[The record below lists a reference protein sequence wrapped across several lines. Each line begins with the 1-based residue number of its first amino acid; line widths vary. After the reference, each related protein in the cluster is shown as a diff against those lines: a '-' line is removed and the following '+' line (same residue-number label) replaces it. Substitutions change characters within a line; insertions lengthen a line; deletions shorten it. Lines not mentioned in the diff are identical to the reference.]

1 MNDHVCEHCDKVFET
16 KSALK
21 KHKVIHSDD
30 RPFVCEMCGSA
41 FKWQRVLV
49 DHLKTH
55 ADVADFKCTV
65 CDKTFKTHTGLAHH
79 KKIHSAIRPHKCNKC
94 GKDFKQSY
102 HLSQHMVSH
111 SGGPG
116 MFSCSICGGRF
127 GRKDN
132 ALRHVKK
139 RHPERNL
146 TNPSSYVKTITETTR
161 ETLDNGEVV
170 TCTTQTMVI
179 SPGLATSVSCMATE
193 TASAKIISQE
203 HSNVTVTTVSQQGP
217 VMSAS
222 TSTQVSASEPGPLVA
237 HFHQEPD
244 FDTDVLLD
252 MLNEYSTASIQTRFG
267 CLDFNP
273 NDTFD
278 DIPI

>member
-1 MNDHVCEHCDKVFET
+1 
-16 KSALK
+16 
-21 KHKVIHSDD
+21 
-30 RPFVCEMCGSA
+30 
-41 FKWQRVLV
+41 
-49 DHLKTH
+49 
-55 ADVADFKCTV
+55 
-65 CDKTFKTHTGLAHH
+65 
-79 KKIHSAIRPHKCNKC
+79 
-94 GKDFKQSY
+94 
-102 HLSQHMVSH
+102 
-111 SGGPG
+111 
-116 MFSCSICGGRF
+116 
-127 GRKDN
+127 
-132 ALRHVKK
+132 
-139 RHPERNL
+139 
-146 TNPSSYVKTITETTR
+146 
-161 ETLDNGEVV
+161 
-170 TCTTQTMVI
+170 
-179 SPGLATSVSCMATE
+179 MATE

-237 HFHQEPD
+237 HFHQELD